1 MTLLAQ
7 AASDPLIRWDWVGRH
22 LGDIK
27 YRLLQHLLLTFVA
40 LGIGLVISM
49 GLSLVALRWRVTYAP
64 ITWAAGILYTIP
76 SLALFTLLIPL
87 TGLSTTTAEI
97 GLVSYTILI
106 LVRNIV
112 AGIDG
117 VPPSVKE
124 AAQGMG
130 YEGWRLFLQIEL
142 PLALPVIF
150 AGVRIATVTIVGL
163 VTVTA
168 LIGQG
173 GLGSF
178 ILDGLSRF
186 FNTPIVVG
194 ATLSVALAV
203 ALDLLLLLL
212 ERSLAPWSRRR
223 RVA

>member
-1 MTLLAQ
+1 M
-7 AASDPLIRWDWVGRH
+7 SDEIIRWDWVFEH
-22 LGDIK
+22 LDEVVQRTGE
-27 YRLLQHLLLTFVA
+27 HVMLTVLA
-40 LGIGLVISM
+40 VGIGLLISFP
-49 GLSLVALRWRVTYAP
+49 LAVYAHRHRRAYAP
-64 ITWAAGILYTIP
+64 LTWITGLLYTIP
-76 SLALFTLLIPL
+76 SLALFVLLIPF